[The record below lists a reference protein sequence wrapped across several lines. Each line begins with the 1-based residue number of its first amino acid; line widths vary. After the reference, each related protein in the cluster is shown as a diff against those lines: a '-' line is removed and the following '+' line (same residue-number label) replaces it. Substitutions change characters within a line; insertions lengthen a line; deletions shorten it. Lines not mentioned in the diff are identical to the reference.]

1 MLSFISFP
9 WRKFP
14 LSCSL
19 YDERR
24 DRDKWRRGERLK
36 VKVGAAVL
44 GRKEKD
50 EMMMWPAVAT

>member
-1 MLSFISFP
+1 M
-9 WRKFP
+9 
-14 LSCSL
+14 
-19 YDERR
+19 EA
-24 DRDKWRRGERLK
+24 GRLK